1 MSDDYAAFLER
12 KRHSV
17 SLHGFEPVYLP
28 EWLFPFQRTLVEWA
42 VRKGRAAIFADCGMG
57 KTPMQLVWAQNVV
70 MHTRRPVLLLTPL
83 AVGGQTLTEA
93 GKFGI
98 AAVRSRDGRFD
109 CSAGIVIT
117 NYEKLHLFEPAD
129 FGGVVCDESS
139 ILKHFTGATQKQVT
153 RFMTKVDYRLL
164 CTATA
169 APNDYIE
176 LGTSAEA
183 LGEMGY
189 SDMLGR
195 FFKQDQN
202 KPHRM
207 EEVKQWRA
215 DKLAEHEQKRGDH
228 FAKLAYRVSQQIG
241 QWRLKGHAVEPFW
254 RWVASWGRA
263 CRKPSDLGFEDG
275 AFILPDLVER
285 DHIVTPERPPDGYL
299 FEIPAV
305 GLQEERAE
313 RRRTLNQRCELAAQL
328 VAHDRPAVVW
338 CHLNA
343 EGDLL
348 ERLIPD
354 CVQVAGSDSDEAKE
368 DAYRRFADGS
378 VRVLV
383 IKPKIG
389 AWGMNWQHCNHVVT
403 FATHS
408 YEQYYQAVRR
418 CWRFG
423 QDHPVTVDI
432 IATEGEANVR
442 ENMRRKAQ
450 AADVMF
456 AQLVTHMHD
465 ALTIVRPDTSTTS
478 VELPVWVS

>member
-1 MSDDYAAFLER
+1 MNAYAEFLER
-12 KRHSV
+12 KRHSAT
-17 SLHGFEPVYLP
+17 LHGFAPTYLP
-28 EWLFPFQRTLVEWA
+28 EWLFPFQQTLVDWA
-42 VRKGRAAIFADCGMG
+42 VRKGRAALFADCGMG

-70 MHTRRPVLLLTPL
+70 AHTGRPVLLLTPL

-93 GKFGI
+93 AKFGI
-98 AAVRSRDGRFD
+98 SAARSRDGHFEPA
-109 CSAGIVIT
+109 SGIIIT
-117 NYEKLHLFEPAD
+117 NYEKLHLFEPGD

-153 RFMTKVDYRLL
+153 RFLTKVPYRLL

-207 EEVKQWRA
+207 EEVKRWRA
-215 DKLAEHEQKRGDH
+215 DKLTEHEQNKGDH

-254 RWVASWGRA
+254 RWVASWARA
-263 CRKPSDLGFEDG
+263 CRKPSDLGYDDG
-275 AFILPDLVER
+275 AFILPDLIER
-285 DHIVTPERPPDGYL
+285 DHVVTPERPPDGYL

-313 RRRTLNQRCELAAQL
+313 RRRTLDQRCALAAQL

-368 DAYRRFADGS
+368 DAYRRFAAGE

-423 QDHPVTVDI
+423 QEHPVTVDI

-465 ALTIVRPDTSTTS
+465 ALTIVRHQTATTP
-478 VELPVWVS
+478 VELPSWAL